1 MEPLEI
7 EIKVKINDINYIN
20 NILQNIIKADFIKE
34 KQQKDIYYK
43 HQVKQELLGKT
54 TYLRVREEG
63 NKKSIAMHYRKDI
76 KLGDWVE
83 LETEIEKPEIIKQIF
98 NNLNFKI
105 DAVVN
110 KTRKV
115 YKKDETEF
123 DIDYIEN
130 LGYFLE
136 IEANTKENLLKYIQL
151 FNLTQK
157 QIDEFDNIAY
167 VDMIKKVK

>member
-1 MEPLEI
+1 MA
-7 EIKVKINDINYIN
+7 
-20 NILQNIIKADFIKE
+20 IIKF
-34 KQQKDIYYK
+34 
-43 HQVKQELLGKT
+43 
-54 TYLRVREEG
+54 
-63 NKKSIAMHYRKDI
+63 M
-76 KLGDWVE
+76 WC
-83 LETEIEKPEIIKQIF
+83 EIIKQIF

-151 FNLTQK
+151 NPQELTK
-157 QIDEFDNIAY
+157 IFLITHP
-167 VDMIKKVK
+167 